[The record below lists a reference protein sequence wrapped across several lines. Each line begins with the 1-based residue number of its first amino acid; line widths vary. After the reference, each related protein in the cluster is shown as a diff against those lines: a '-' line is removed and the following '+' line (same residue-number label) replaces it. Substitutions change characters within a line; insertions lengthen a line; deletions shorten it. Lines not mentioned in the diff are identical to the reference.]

1 MGLKVKLIDE
11 HCMPIKQHEADA
23 GLDLKARKAVSVF
36 PQDTEFIPTGVCVE
50 IPVGMVG
57 LLFPRSSISKTP
69 LRMANSVGVIDAGF
83 TGEIQVPLYNTSEV
97 EIRDIEQYDRI
108 AQLVIVPLADV
119 SLEIVDELDDTER
132 GEGGFG
138 SSGR

>member
-1 MGLKVKLIDE
+1 MKIKVLDKNCIPKKA
-11 HCMPIKQHEADA
+11 HSIDA
-23 GLDLKARKAVSVF
+23 GFDVKAR
-36 PQDTEFIPTGVCVE
+36 TEFVIPPKETVMIPTGLCVE

-69 LRMANSVGVIDAGF
+69 LRMCNSVGVIDSGF
-83 TGEIQVPLYNTSEV
+83 TGEIKVPLQNTHHNLMVSV
-97 EIRDIEQYDRI
+97 NQYERI
-108 AQLVIVPLADV
+108 AQLVILPLADI

-138 SSGR
+138 STGR

>member
-1 MGLKVKLIDE
+1 MKIKVLDKNCIPKKS
-11 HCMPIKQHEADA
+11 HSIDA
-23 GLDLKARKAVSVF
+23 GLDLKARTYATVF
-36 PQDTEFIPTGVCVE
+36 PQCTEFIPTGVCVE

-69 LRMANSVGVIDAGF
+69 LRMANSVGVIDSGF

-97 EIRDIEQYDRI
+97 EIRDIEQYDKI

-119 SLEIVDELDDTER
+119 SLEIVDELEESER
-132 GEGGFG
+132 GANGFG
-138 SSGR
+138 STGR

>member
-1 MGLKVKLIDE
+1 MKIKLLDDKCLPLKA
-11 HCMPIKQHEADA
+11 HTYDA
-23 GLDLKARKAVSVF
+23 GYDLKTRKETSVF

-50 IPVGMVG
+50 IPSGYVG

-69 LRMANSVGVIDAGF
+69 LRMANSVGVIDSGF

-97 EIRDIEQYDRI
+97 EIRDIEQYDKI
-108 AQLVIVPLADV
+108 AQLVIVPCMNFE
-119 SLEIVDELDDTER
+119 LEPVDKLDSTER

-138 SSGR
+138 STGK

>member
-1 MGLKVKLIDE
+1 MKIKVLDKNCIPKKS
-11 HCMPIKQHEADA
+11 HSIDA
-23 GLDLKARKAVSVF
+23 GFDLKAREAVSIF

-83 TGEIQVPLYNTSEV
+83 TGEIKVPLYNTSDV
-97 EIRDIEQYDRI
+97 EIRDIEQYERI

-119 SLEIVDELDDTER
+119 SIEVVDELDTTER
-132 GEGGFG
+132 GVGGFG
-138 SSGR
+138 STGK

>member
-1 MGLKVKLIDE
+1 MKIKVLDKNCVPKKAHAI
-11 HCMPIKQHEADA
+11 DA
-23 GLDLKARKAVSVF
+23 GYDLKSRVCASVF
-36 PQDTEFIPTGVCVE
+36 PKDTEFIPTGVCCE
-50 IPVGMVG
+50 IPVGTVG
-57 LLFPRSSISKTP
+57 LLFPRSNISKTP

-138 SSGR
+138 STGR

>member
-1 MGLKVKLIDE
+1 MKIKVLDKN
-11 HCMPIKQHEADA
+11 CTPIKAHSIDA
-23 GLDLKARKAVSVF
+23 GFDLKARINTSVF

-50 IPVGMVG
+50 IPVGFVG

-69 LRMANSVGVIDAGF
+69 LRMANSVGVIDSGF
-83 TGEIQVPLYNTSEV
+83 TGEIKVPLYNTSDV
-97 EIRDIEQYDRI
+97 EIRDIDKYERI

-119 SLEIVDELDDTER
+119 SIEIVDELEDTER

-138 SSGR
+138 STGK

>member
-1 MGLKVKLIDE
+1 MKIKVLDKNCVPVKAHSI
-11 HCMPIKQHEADA
+11 DA
-23 GLDLKARKAVSVF
+23 GFDVKAR
-36 PQDTEFIPTGVCVE
+36 TEFIIPPKETVMIPTGVCVE

-69 LRMANSVGVIDAGF
+69 LRMCNSVGVIDSGF
-83 TGEIQVPLYNTSEV
+83 TGEIQVPLQNTHHNLMV
-97 EIRDIEQYDRI
+97 HVNQYDKI

-132 GEGGFG
+132 GTGGFG
-138 SSGR
+138 STGLK